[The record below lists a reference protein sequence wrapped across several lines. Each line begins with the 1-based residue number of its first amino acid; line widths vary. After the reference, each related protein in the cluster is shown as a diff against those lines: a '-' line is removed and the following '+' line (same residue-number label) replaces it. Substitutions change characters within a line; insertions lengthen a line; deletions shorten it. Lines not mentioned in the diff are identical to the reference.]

1 MKWKRWTL
9 SAVGGW
15 ALISL
20 SFLASASEPRAPDSL
35 AVVKKN
41 IEDKKG
47 ILVDVREPAE
57 WKEGH
62 IAGAI
67 SIPLI
72 DLDDDAKAAALKQKL
87 PKDQILY
94 TYCVVGVRARTAAEW
109 LRKDGFDVRPLKAG
123 YKDLLKA
130 GFKKAEP
137 QPSHP

>member
-1 MKWKRWTL
+1 MKWKYRGL
-9 SAVGGW
+9 SAWGGL
-15 ALISL
+15 ALL
-20 SFLASASEPRAPDSL
+20 SCVVLSAAAESPAQESL

-41 IEDKKG
+41 IEEKKG
-47 ILVDVREPAE
+47 VLVDVREPAE

-67 SIPLI
+67 SVPLI
-72 DLDDDAKAAALKQKL
+72 DLDDDAQAVVLKQKL
-87 PKDQILY
+87 PKNQILY

-109 LRKDGFDVRPLKAG
+109 LRKDGYDVRPLKAG

-137 QPSHP
+137 QPSNP